1 MDKKILYSLLITVAI
16 VFGTLFIISMI
27 FQGIFGEIGIY
38 ISMFAS
44 TIFTLVY
51 CTQLILSKLDKNIDK

>member
-1 MDKKILYSLLITVAI
+1 MGEKILYSLLITIGI
-16 VFGTLFIISMI
+16 VFGTLYIISMI
-27 FQGIFGEIGIY
+27 FQLIFGEIGIY

-51 CTQLILSKLDKNIDK
+51 CTQLILSKLSKIIDK